1 LMQRADPAYYAT
13 PFAHTRWDLLASMVS
28 TVPASVPRQARRW
41 ALWASLAAHGVMVA
55 GLVFSVSWKSSPPA
69 ALQAEL
75 WDAVP
80 GVAVPAA
87 EPLPAESTPEVKP
100 ELKPAPV
107 APPPAPEPDVI
118 APKVVKPP
126 KEIPKV
132 PPKPEAKPEKTAK
145 ELAKEAAKDKAKEQ
159 AKLNQTKEAE
169 RAKET
174 ARLNALAGTAGG
186 APKVGTPQVGAV
198 TGLGSNWGAKLKA
211 CVQPHM
217 RFSDANAGNPKV
229 ELAVQLLPSGT
240 PVGVR
245 TVKSSGNALFDAAV
259 ERAIMRCD
267 PFPRPESGGLPNS
280 LNVIYRL
287 NEG

>member
-1 LMQRADPAYYAT
+1 MQRSDPAYHAT
-13 PFAHTRWDLLASMVS
+13 PFAQTRWDVLAKMVS
-28 TVPASVPRQARRW
+28 TVPADVPRQRRRW
-41 ALWASLAAHGVMVA
+41 ALWASLVAHGVMVA

-75 WDAVP
+75 WDTVP
-80 GVAVPAA
+80 GVAAPAA
-87 EPLPAESTPEVKP
+87 EPLPAEPAPEVKP
-100 ELKPAPV
+100 EVKPAPV
-107 APPPAPEPDVI
+107 ESPPAPEPEVI

-126 KEIPKV
+126 KEPPKL
-132 PPKPEAKPEKTAK
+132 PPKPEPKLEKSTK

-159 AKLNQTKEAE
+159 AKLNQAKEAE

-174 ARLNALAGTAGG
+174 ARLNALAGVAGG
-186 APKVGTPQVGAV
+186 APKVGTPQVGSV

-229 ELAVQLLPSGT
+229 ELAVQLLPSGS

-267 PFPRPESGGLPNS
+267 PFPRPESGGLPS
-280 LNVIYRL
+280 GLNVVYRL
-287 NEG
+287 SEG